1 MPHHRSSP
9 GIPQLRTAYRLL
21 RRVSTFTALG
31 YFVLFLVLSG
41 YAPGFLGRHIS
52 GGLTAGLLLGLC
64 QLPVTLAAIAV
75 YEWTAQR
82 TVDPLAAAIRH
93 QAAQRPPNSRR
104 YTDGAAR

>member
-21 RRVSTFTALG
+21 RRVSTLTALG

-64 QLPVTLAAIAV
+64 QLPVTLVAIGV

-93 QAAQRPPNSRR
+93 QATQRPPHSRR
-104 YTDGAAR
+104 YTDGAGR